1 MPYAVKH
8 KDKDLY
14 ISGTTSQKAARY
26 DHGLVEKEYAKI
38 YATESG
44 AKSARGQ
51 WATKWVNAPI
61 GQIGG
66 EVVRDDVLY
75 DLVEVVEVKF

>member
-14 ISGTTSQKAARY
+14 ISGTTSQKAVRY
-26 DHGLVEKEYAKI
+26 DHGLVEKKYAKI

-51 WATKWVNAPI
+51 WALTMDRHGYELVKDQAM
-61 GQIGG
+61 
-66 EVVRDDVLY
+66 Y
-75 DLVEVVEVKF
+75 DLVEIVEIEF

>member
-14 ISGTTSQKAARY
+14 ISGTTSEKAARY

-51 WATKWVNAPI
+51 WALTMDRY
-61 GQIGG
+61 
-66 EVVRDDVLY
+66 ELVRDQAMY